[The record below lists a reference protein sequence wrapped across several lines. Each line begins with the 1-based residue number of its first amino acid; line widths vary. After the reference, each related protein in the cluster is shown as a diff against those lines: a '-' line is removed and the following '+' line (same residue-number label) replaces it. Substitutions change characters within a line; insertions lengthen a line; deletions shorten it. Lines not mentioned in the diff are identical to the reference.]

1 MSDRSGF
8 FCAAQ
13 KGEVFTF
20 IAYPDLMKFF
30 PRFTILALLA
40 AAFLA
45 YSATPAPPDG
55 EQPRE
60 VSVKKYSV
68 MIPGHMVATTGLN
81 DEASLQYQ
89 NIYKELYILVIDE
102 PKDEVINAFME
113 VGEYDT
119 TKSPVTN
126 YRTFL
131 INALQESVSVK
142 GEIEL
147 IKDTINGLSA
157 EIVSFHATAPEVE
170 PEVFYLSAF
179 YEGKNNFYY
188 LMTWTLTETEEKNRK
203 EMKEMIYSFKA
214 SE

>member
-1 MSDRSGF
+1 MIVPGF
-8 FCAAQ
+8 FVHA
-13 KGEVFTF
+13 KGEVLTF
-20 IAYPDLMKFF
+20 IAYPGLMKFL
-30 PRFTILALLA
+30 PRFTILALLT

-45 YSATPAPPDG
+45 YSAAPAPPDG
-55 EQPRE
+55 EKPQK
-60 VSVKKYSV
+60 VKVKNYSV
-68 MIPGHMVATTGLN
+68 VIPGHMVATTELN

-102 PKDEVINAFME
+102 PKDEVINAFTE
-113 VGEYDT
+113 AGEYDT

-131 INALQESVSVK
+131 IRLLQESLSVK
-142 GEIEL
+142 GGIEL
-147 IKDTINGLSA
+147 TKDTINGLSA
-157 EIVSFHATAPEVE
+157 EIATFHATAPEVGAE
-170 PEVFYLSAF
+170 VEVFYQAAF

-188 LMTWTLTETEEKNRK
+188 LTTWTLTEMEEKNRK